1 MLLIVSHDGGR
12 LSSDSGLVLIDELM
26 DASRKRQTLL
36 GGIVMA
42 QDTWLP
48 TLITETPEEGYEL
61 AVVLARKAVGMT
73 QPDPAVRE
81 KLRPVYANNPDS
93 LTLAS
98 QVVAIHFQ
106 TVAAANNYWQYFT

>member
-1 MLLIVSHDGGR
+1 
-12 LSSDSGLVLIDELM
+12 M

-61 AVVLARKAVGMT
+61 AVVLTRKAVGMT
-73 QPDPAVRE
+73 PA
-81 KLRPVYANNPDS
+81 S
-93 LTLAS
+93 
-98 QVVAIHFQ
+98 
-106 TVAAANNYWQYFT
+106 

>member
-42 QDTWLP
+42 QDTWS
-48 TLITETPEEGYEL
+48 TL
-61 AVVLARKAVGMT
+61 R
-73 QPDPAVRE
+73 
-81 KLRPVYANNPDS
+81 
-93 LTLAS
+93 
-98 QVVAIHFQ
+98 
-106 TVAAANNYWQYFT
+106 